1 MKGFEREDL
10 WFSLCGLN
18 CGLCPMRLGNY
29 CPGCGGG
36 AGNASCK
43 IAGCSLK
50 HGGMEYCFQCR
61 EFPCGHYDHID
72 EFDSFITHQ
81 RRKADLEKVRRVG
94 LEAYRR
100 EQMERAEI
108 LRRLLENY
116 NNGRQKTLFCLAANL
131 LELESLRKIGK
142 DLEQSGNTAKVKS
155 AQAAELLQAAA
166 EAQGVVLKLRK
177 KRNG

>member
-1 MKGFEREDL
+1 
-10 WFSLCGLN
+10 
-18 CGLCPMRLGNY
+18 
-29 CPGCGGG
+29 
-36 AGNASCK
+36 
-43 IAGCSLK
+43 
-50 HGGMEYCFQCR
+50 
-61 EFPCGHYDHID
+61 
-72 EFDSFITHQ
+72 
-81 RRKADLEKVRRVG
+81 
-94 LEAYRR
+94 
-100 EQMERAEI
+100 MERAEI

-142 DLEQSGNTAKVKS
+142 DLEQSGDTAKVKS

>member
-61 EFPCGHYDHID
+61 EFPCGHYDRID

-81 RRKADLEKVRRVG
+81 RRKADLEKVRLVG

-142 DLEQSGNTAKVKS
+142 DLEQSDGTAKVKS